1 MQDDKLNVVLCWH
14 MHQPQYRSEGIYT
27 RPWTWL
33 HAIKDYTDMAAHIE
47 TVPGARAVVNFS
59 PHLMVQIEDY
69 AGLIRRFLDDGK
81 PIGDRILD
89 SLGGEFPATTD
100 EEEAL
105 LRSCLRSHD
114 LNMRQRFVPYDRL
127 CHKTEQALEAAMPLA
142 EQDRSDLLVWY
153 SLIWMGEFTRRN
165 SPLVRRLM
173 ELANGFTVDDRR
185 DLLALIGEEIA
196 GLLPRYRKLAE
207 QGKIELSITPWSHP
221 ILPLLLDFKSARES
235 MPDVDLPGD
244 PYPGGEDRCNWHLR
258 QAIDYFEQHFGRRPA
273 GCWPSEGG
281 LSQPALELL
290 MQHGFRWTA
299 SGTNVL
305 RNSLGDSYR
314 NGSNQH
320 QFWSAPLSDSG
331 SRQGGRPDQQGI
343 ACIFRD
349 DELSDLPGFS
359 YSNWRAQD
367 AVNDL
372 VHRLEQIA
380 AHSASEHTT
389 VSIIMDGENAW
400 EYYPENGQEF
410 LSTLYT
416 HLAGH
421 PRIRL
426 STFSELLDLV
436 PRKPLP
442 RLVAGSWVYGT
453 FSVWIGHPAK
463 NRAWELL
470 IDAKKAVDRALD
482 SNSQNKLA
490 IEPILEQLSVCES
503 SDWFWWLG
511 EEGRAEDGPAFDELF
526 RIQLKLLY
534 RLIGEAPPDVL
545 DQPIDDTHA
554 LSAEGDA
561 AGTMRQAN
569 QPGL

>member
-1 MQDDKLNVVLCWH
+1 MQDNKLNVVLCWH

-33 HAIKDYTDMAAHIE
+33 HAIKDYSDMAAHVE
-47 TVPGARAVVNFS
+47 SVPGARAVVNFS

-69 AGLIRRFLDDGK
+69 ANLIRRFLDHGK

-89 SLGGEFPATTD
+89 ALGGAYPVAAA
-100 EEEAL
+100 EEDAL

-114 LNMRQRFVPYDRL
+114 INMRQRFTPYDHL
-127 CHKTEQALEAAMPLA
+127 CRKTDQALDAAAHLSD
-142 EQDRSDLLVWY
+142 QDRSDLLVWY
-153 SLIWMGEFTRRN
+153 CLSWMGEFIRRE
-165 SPLVRRLM
+165 SPLIRRLM
-173 ELANGFTVDDRR
+173 EQSHGFTER
-185 DLLALIGEEIA
+185 DQRELLALIGDEIA

-221 ILPLLLDFKSARES
+221 ILPLLLDFESARES
-235 MPDVDLPGD
+235 MPDVALPGD
-244 PYPGGEDRCNWHLR
+244 SYPGGEDRCNWHLR
-258 QAIDYFEQHFGRRPA
+258 HAIEYFEQHFGMRPA

-281 LSQPALELL
+281 LSQHTLDLL

-305 RNSLGDSYR
+305 RNSLGDAYR

-320 QFWSAPLSDSG
+320 QLWSAPPRSG
-331 SRQGGRPDQQGI
+331 SRQSTGPDQPGI

-359 YSNWRAQD
+359 YSNWRAED

-372 VHRLEQIA
+372 VYRLEQILE
-380 AHSASEHTT
+380 HSASEQTT

-410 LSTLYT
+410 LTTLYT
-416 HLAGH
+416 RLAGH
-421 PRIRL
+421 PRFHL
-426 STFSELLDLV
+426 STFSELLDTV
-436 PRKPLP
+436 PCKPLP

-463 NRAWELL
+463 NRAWDLL
-470 IDAKKAVDRALD
+470 IDAKKAVDCALE
-482 SNSQNKLA
+482 SGPQNGLPV
-490 IEPILEQLSVCES
+490 ERILEQLSVCES

-534 RLIGEAPPDVL
+534 RLIGEPPPDVL
-545 DQPIDDTHA
+545 NQPIDDTHIVA
-554 LSAEGDA
+554 TDGDT

>member
-1 MQDDKLNVVLCWH
+1 MQDNKLNVVLCWH

-33 HAIKDYTDMAAHIE
+33 HAIKDYSDMAAHVE

-69 AGLIRRFLDDGK
+69 AQLIRRFLDHGK

-89 SLGGEFPATTD
+89 ALGGEYPVAAD
-100 EEEAL
+100 EKEAL
-105 LRSCLRSHD
+105 LKSCLRSHD
-114 LNMRQRFVPYDRL
+114 INMRQRFKPYEQL
-127 CHKTEQALEAAMPLA
+127 CQKTEQALEAGAPLTN
-142 EQDRSDLLVWY
+142 QDRSDLLVWY
-153 SLIWMGEFTRRN
+153 GLSWMGEFIRRE
-165 SPLVRRLM
+165 SPVVRRLT
-173 ELANGFTVDDRR
+173 EQSHGFTQR
-185 DLLALIGEEIA
+185 DQRELLALIGDEIA

-221 ILPLLLDFKSARES
+221 ILPLLLDFESARES
-235 MPDVDLPGD
+235 MPDVALPGD
-244 PYPGGEDRCNWHLR
+244 SYPGGEDRCNWHLR
-258 QAIDYFEQHFGRRPA
+258 HAIEYFEQHFGMRPA

-281 LSQPALELL
+281 LSQPTLDLL

-305 RNSLGDSYR
+305 RNSLGDAYR

-320 QFWSAPLSDSG
+320 QLWSAPPRSG
-331 SRQGGRPDQQGI
+331 NRQSGGADRPGV

-359 YSNWRAQD
+359 YSNWRAED

-372 VHRLEQIA
+372 LHRLEQIL
-380 AHSASEHTT
+380 AHSSSEHTT

-400 EYYPENGQEF
+400 EYYPENGREF
-410 LSTLYT
+410 LTTLYT
-416 HLAGH
+416 RLAGH
-421 PRIRL
+421 PHFRL
-426 STFSELLDLV
+426 STFSELLEAV

-470 IDAKKAVDRALD
+470 IDAKKAVDRALE
-482 SNSQNKLA
+482 SGLKNSLPVEQ
-490 IEPILEQLSVCES
+490 ILEQLSVCES

-534 RLIGEAPPDVL
+534 RLIGKPPPDVL

-554 LSAEGDA
+554 LSADGDA